1 MNVGVPRET
10 VPYEKRVA
18 LVPDGVARLVAAG
31 LGVIVEAG
39 GGFAAAVTDAM
50 YREAGATVVDT
61 AAEILG
67 KADVILKV
75 EPPSLEETLAIK
87 EGAILIG
94 FLQAARN
101 RDILKALAVRRVTVL
116 SMHRVPRITRAQSM
130 DALSSQSSIAGY
142 KAALVA
148 ASSLGKLMPMMMT
161 AAGTIRPSSVF
172 ILGAGVAGLQA
183 IAPTKRLGAVVSAF
197 DIRPAVKE
205 QVESLGA
212 KFIEVQLAQKDTET
226 AGGYAKELSK
236 ESNRNV
242 HELLHETLRGIDA
255 VITTALIPDRP
266 APRLITAD
274 MVKGMRPGSVIV
286 DMAAEA
292 GGNCELT
299 EVGKSVVRYGVTII
313 GPYDLAATV
322 PANASQMYSRNI
334 SSLLLSQVKDSRV
347 HLNFEDEIITAMVVT
362 HLGEINADG
371 AAKAFHAPSA

>member
-67 KADVILKV
+67 KADVLLKV
-75 EPPSLEETLAIK
+75 RPPLLEEALAIK

-101 RDILKALAVRRVTVL
+101 RDILEALAVRRVTVL

-161 AAGTIRPSSVF
+161 AAGTIRPSAVF

-183 IAPTKRLGAVVSAF
+183 IATTKRLGALVSAF

-226 AGGYAKELSK
+226 AGGYAKELSE

-266 APRLITAD
+266 APRLITEE

-313 GPYDLAATV
+313 GPYDLATTV

-362 HLGEINADG
+362 HLGEISVNV
-371 AAKAFHAPSA
+371 